1 LNVAIHIQSAKLAAV
16 ILIFVMV
23 ARTVTAI
30 LIGMSN
36 WLKICPTQRAA
47 DKSQREFLK
56 VKLRVALAANANP
69 FGRQEIIMEKLTE
82 SEIRTLQLALD
93 NMADDGVLDS
103 GIEMLMALHNKLDRI
118 AAEQKRAADSAKAA
132 RLARKNKSKSKK
144 VAPAKSG

>member
-1 LNVAIHIQSAKLAAV
+1 
-16 ILIFVMV
+16 
-23 ARTVTAI
+23 
-30 LIGMSN
+30 
-36 WLKICPTQRAA
+36 
-47 DKSQREFLK
+47 
-56 VKLRVALAANANP
+56 
-69 FGRQEIIMEKLTE
+69 MEKLTE